1 MAKRPPITDA
11 DVGAGEKHG
20 SDGPASGAP
29 QESAEAGG
37 EGEGAPAL
45 DEILRRV
52 RYLTDQVEEAQKR
65 EREPPME
72 ESDMPA
78 GAAEAR
84 ESDIEKPPV
93 PEAPVGAAAEIARA
107 LGIQRADFGKWVEMQ
122 RRGKR
127 RWLGLAI
134 AAGFPAA
141 LMLGVLVQLQF
152 EAIPPHDPTGG
163 WRGHVWESYG
173 HRIVDCAVHAK
184 SRDTAVECPL
194 VVRWPRSM

>member
-1 MAKRPPITDA
+1 MAKKPPITDA
-11 DVGAGEKHG
+11 DVGAEEKHE

-29 QESAEAGG
+29 QESAEGGG
-37 EGEGAPAL
+37 EGEGTPAL
-45 DEILRRV
+45 DEILRHV
-52 RYLTDQVEEAQKR
+52 RYLTSRVEVGQKP
-65 EREPPME
+65 ERGPPRE
-72 ESDMPA
+72 ESH
-78 GAAEAR
+78 
-84 ESDIEKPPV
+84 
-93 PEAPVGAAAEIARA
+93 AAAEIARA
-107 LGIQRADFGKWVEMQ
+107 LSIQRADFGKWVEMQ

-173 HRIVDCAVHAK
+173 HRIVDCAVDAK
-184 SRDTAVECPL
+184 SRDTAVECRL
-194 VVRWPRSM
+194 VVRWPRWM